1 MDGLEAVRR
10 SEGGHARGRCRIL
23 ALAVFSGLVPV
34 AVSLFLAL
42 NTTHAQTSLLANGG
56 FEEGTAGWSQSYG
69 STFVTVTTP
78 VSAGNWAAS
87 LTKSGVLGEIWIYQD
102 VDVYAGATYTL
113 TGWVYKNDSAFQDV
127 CLRIEWH
134 GTGGVDQV
142 QDCLS
147 QDAGYYRPITVGP
160 TLAPPDTSKAR
171 IKLLADIRTANPPSP
186 VYFDDIRL
194 TSNLM
199 PRGYLPLGLKNY
211 PS

>member
-1 MDGLEAVRR
+1 MDGLEGVRQ
-10 SEGGHARGRCRIL
+10 SEDGHARGKCRVLVLTVL
-23 ALAVFSGLVPV
+23 AGLVPV

-42 NTTHAQTSLLANGG
+42 NAAHAQGSLLANGG
-56 FEEGTAGWSQSYG
+56 FEAGTAGWSQSFG
-69 STFVTVTTP
+69 ATFLTVTTP
-78 VSAGNWAAS
+78 VSAGTWAAS
-87 LTKSGVLGEIWIYQD
+87 LTKSGVTGDIWIS
-102 VDVYAGATYTL
+102 YTL
-113 TGWVYKNDSAFQDV
+113 TGWVYKNDSAFQKV

-134 GTGGVDQV
+134 GTGGVDEV
-142 QDCLS
+142 QYCLS

-171 IKLLADIRTANPPSP
+171 IKLLADIRTADPPSP

-211 PS
+211 PG